1 MDNVSGLADESK
13 KVASF
18 LTVARKFNYLCVYIF
33 HFIFSEISIWR
44 TILSQT
50 NISNIFLVSVSLAH
64 VRRILENVCIRK
76 TRKYIRQSAL
86 WITRLFIELANRNGR
101 VCLILDCSGIN
112 KDEPGRF
119 RTKADKPDFQTCYLN
134 VANDKQSHDEFVSQ
148 RINKN
153 ESNNRIQFNII
164 HLKSK
169 MNN

>member
-1 MDNVSGLADESK
+1 M
-13 KVASF
+13 
-18 LTVARKFNYLCVYIF
+18 
-33 HFIFSEISIWR
+33 
-44 TILSQT
+44 
-50 NISNIFLVSVSLAH
+50 
-64 VRRILENVCIRK
+64 RRILESVCIRK

-101 VCLILDCSGIN
+101 VCLILDCSSIN

-134 VANDKQSHDEFVSQ
+134 VANDKQSHDEFVSR